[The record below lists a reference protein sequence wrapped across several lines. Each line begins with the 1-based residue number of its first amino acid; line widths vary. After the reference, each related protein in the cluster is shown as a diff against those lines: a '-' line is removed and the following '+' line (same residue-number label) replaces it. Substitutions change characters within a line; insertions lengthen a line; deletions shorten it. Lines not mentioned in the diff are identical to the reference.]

1 MRKVHLEKGLLSKY
15 ILMKKLK
22 CLYIID
28 DDPITVFGIK
38 KMLNASIECE
48 NIQTF
53 ENGKLALEGIHA
65 AQQNGGVLPEVIF
78 LDINMP
84 IMDGWEFLAEF
95 LKIRFPEK
103 VIINVIT
110 SSIDP
115 ADYQKWNE
123 FRLNCY
129 HYLNFKNKPLFKI
142 EPTDLSRINLAS

>member
-1 MRKVHLEKGLLSKY
+1 MDIHCIIVDDERLARLELAALLEEIGGCKVIGQAANAKAAVPMIESLRPDLL
-15 ILMKKLK
+15 
-22 CLYIID
+22 
-28 DDPITVFGIK
+28 
-38 KMLNASIECE
+38 
-48 NIQTF
+48 
-53 ENGKLALEGIHA
+53 
-65 AQQNGGVLPEVIF
+65 F